1 LTILNIK
8 MSEEQNI
15 TFIYNILQIVGVFA
29 LFILCL
35 ICLYKK
41 ARAEERRTTNTAF
54 KRGQMVNV
62 VQKSEPDKIKELEN
76 RIKQLESRL

>member
-1 LTILNIK
+1 
-8 MSEEQNI
+8 MSEEQYLSI
-15 TFIYNILQIVGVFA
+15 IYNVLQIVGVFS

-54 KRGQMVNV
+54 NRSAKVNV
-62 VQKSEPDKIKELEN
+62 IHDSDPKKIQELEN
-76 RIKQLESRL
+76 RIRNLERKV

>member
-1 LTILNIK
+1 
-8 MSEEQNI
+8 MSEEHHLSI
-15 TFIYNILQIVGVFA
+15 IYNVLQIVGGFS

-54 KRGQMVNV
+54 NHGAKVSVIQ
-62 VQKSEPDKIKELEN
+62 DLKINELEN
-76 RIKQLESRL
+76 RIRNLERKV

>member
-1 LTILNIK
+1 

-15 TFIYNILQIVGVFA
+15 SFIYNILQIVGVIA

-35 ICLYKK
+35 TCLYKK

-54 KRGQMVNV
+54 NRGQIVNV
-62 VQKSEPDKIKELEN
+62 VHKSDPDKIKELEN
-76 RIKQLESRL
+76 RIKQLERRL

>member
-1 LTILNIK
+1 
-8 MSEEQNI
+8 MGEEEHPDI
-15 TFIYNILQIVGVFA
+15 IYNVLQIVGGFS

-54 KRGQMVNV
+54 NHGAKVSVIQDSDP
-62 VQKSEPDKIKELEN
+62 KKIQELEN
-76 RIKQLESRL
+76 RIRNLERKV

>member
-1 LTILNIK
+1 

-15 TFIYNILQIVGVFA
+15 SFIYNILQIIGVFA
-29 LFILCL
+29 IFILCL

-54 KRGQMVNV
+54 KRGHINV
-62 VQKSEPDKIKELEN
+62 VQKSDPDKIKELEN
-76 RIKQLESRL
+76 RIKQLERRL

>member
-1 LTILNIK
+1 

-15 TFIYNILQIVGVFA
+15 SFIYNILQIIGVFA

-54 KRGQMVNV
+54 KHGQIVNV
-62 VQKSEPDKIKELEN
+62 VQKSNPDKIKELEN
-76 RIKQLESRL
+76 RIKQLEIRL

>member
-1 LTILNIK
+1 
-8 MSEEQNI
+8 MGEEHHLSI
-15 TFIYNILQIVGVFA
+15 IYNVLQIVGGFS

-54 KRGQMVNV
+54 NHGAKVSVIQ
-62 VQKSEPDKIKELEN
+62 DLKINELEN
-76 RIKQLESRL
+76 RIRNLERKV